1 MRKNLLLVALLLATG
16 FSQAVPSIN
25 PVDSN
30 IIAYVNLLPQKPKNI
45 VLLIGDGMG
54 LTQISAGLYSNG
66 NKLNLERFPVIGLHK
81 SYAYDDLVTDSA
93 AGATAFAS
101 GVKSYNAAIGVDH
114 DTLPVPT
121 ILEILEGRG
130 YKSGLVATCSMT
142 HATPGCFYAHAASR
156 KMYEEIAAFMP
167 ESGVDIFIGG
177 GKKYFNNRTIDDRNI
192 ITELQARGYQIDD
205 YNAATPP
212 VLENGNG
219 QYGFFTAEEE
229 PVSLL
234 EGRDYFIP
242 AVETAYQFLDKNA
255 DNGFF
260 LMIEGSQIDW
270 GGHANNSDYIISEM
284 IEFDQVIGKVLD
296 WAKADGETLVIVT
309 ADHET
314 GGYAINPGSSMDKI
328 VPGFTTKSHTAAL
341 IPVFAFGPG
350 SELFHGIYE
359 NTAIFH
365 KVIEALQ
372 IEK

>member
-1 MRKNLLLVALLLATG
+1 MRKNLLLFVFLFATG
-16 FSQAVPSIN
+16 ISRAVPAL
-25 PVDSN
+25 PTVDSN
-30 IIAYVNLLPQKPKNI
+30 IIAAINLLPEKPKNI

-66 NKLNLERFPVIGLHK
+66 NQLNLEKFPVIGLHK

-101 GVKSYNAAIGVDH
+101 GVKTYNAAIGVDK
-114 DTLPVPT
+114 DTAAVPT
-121 ILEILEGRG
+121 ILEILENKG

-142 HATPGCFYAHAASR
+142 HATPGSFYAHAASR
-156 KMYEEIAAFMP
+156 RMYEEIAGFMP

-192 ITELQARGYQIDD
+192 ITELEARGYRVED
-205 YNAATPP
+205 YNASMPP
-212 VLENGNG
+212 VLEDGNG

-242 AVETAYQFLDKNA
+242 AVETAYQFLDQNA
-255 DNGFF
+255 ANGFF

-365 KVIEALQ
+365 KMLEALQ
-372 IEK
+372 YEK